1 MLLCSAR
8 RAHTSLTCFKYPADP
23 THLTCHTAHTA
34 QAHQTTL
41 CFSACSESHRAATR
55 HRRPACGRD
64 RHWLWLCRVLRRLD
78 ALTSYSPHPTSASYH
93 RPTRV
98 ALLITH
104 AVQHRSRLLPR
115 LHLLLIRALNTHALK
130 PHASSS
136 WGTSS
141 FWRLRCASDAAA
153 GASSVGP
160 RLLLLLPGWSLV
172 AGGPS
177 ASDIMRAITPSLLS
191 SANDVLRL
199 LLLSSRRIP
208 SGTSGELRL

>member
-1 MLLCSAR
+1 MLFCSAR

-23 THLTCHTAHTA
+23 HTPHLPHSTHSTSTPDHTLL
-34 QAHQTTL
+34 L
-41 CFSACSESHRAATR
+41 C
-55 HRRPACGRD
+55 
-64 RHWLWLCRVLRRLD
+64 VLREPQSGYSPPSARVRPRPSLAM
-78 ALTSYSPHPTSASYH
+78 ALSRPPQARRTYSPHPTSASYH

-115 LHLLLIRALNTHALK
+115 LHLLLIRALNTHALR

-177 ASDIMRAITPSLLS
+177 ASDITRAITPSLLS